1 MNERDIEKAE
11 EWVVMGAADGWP
23 VVLEYLQEVWVVL
36 IKLLRIAS
44 FKLTRDMSENNNMT
58 YIVKKL
64 YLYLMVP

>member
-1 MNERDIEKAE
+1 
-11 EWVVMGAADGWP
+11 
-23 VVLEYLQEVWVVL
+23 VL